1 MKNLGVLFFV
11 VVCNLWLLLIMTNY
25 SSDTLFTNNYN
36 NINNNNFVIHGEWKP
51 GRRHKQTC
59 QFIEEEKCCTSKQK
73 NLHFEFY
80 NKHLNKINAVEELRK
95 VLKNKKLLLIGD
107 SLMLEFFRGLAEL
120 LHVKSPVERAVNY
133 SGSIYPPEGGT
144 VTFLGAGVILLEG
157 RKGFAAIERFRITSE
172 ETIRKKIAD
181 HDIVFFNQG
190 LHYANKI
197 LLNDSIVYFNN
208 MGEMLHGKDV

>member
-1 MKNLGVLFFV
+1 MKNLGFLSLV
-11 VVCNLWLLLIMTNY
+11 VVCNLWLLLIMANY
-25 SSDTLFTNNYN
+25 ASEKLFTSNYN

-59 QFIEEEKCCTSKQK
+59 QFIEEEKCCTNKQK

-80 NKHLNKINAVEELRK
+80 NKNLNEINAVEELRK
-95 VLKNKKLLLIGD
+95 ILKNKKLLLIGD

-133 SGSIYPPEGGT
+133 SGSIHPLGGGT

-157 RKGFAAIERFRITSE
+157 RKGFAAVEKFRITSE
-172 ETIRKKIAD
+172 KTIRKEIAD

>member
-59 QFIEEEKCCTSKQK
+59 QFIEEEKCCTNKQK
-73 NLHFEFY
+73 NLHFEF
-80 NKHLNKINAVEELRK
+80 HEDQLNKFDAVEELIK
-95 VLKNKKLLLIGD
+95 ILKNKKLLLIGD
-107 SLMLEFFRGLAEL
+107 SLMLEFYPGLAEL
-120 LHVKSPVERAVNY
+120 LSVKSPVDRAVNY
-133 SGSIYPPEGGT
+133 SGSIHPPGGGT
-144 VTFLGAGVILLEG
+144 ITFLGAGVILLEG
-157 RKGFAAIERFRITSE
+157 HKGFAAIERFRKTSE
-172 ETIRKKIAD
+172 ESIRKKIAD

-190 LHYANKI
+190 LHYANKL

-208 MGEMLHGKDV
+208 MGEMLHGKNG